1 MEDPAGDEN
10 EQVMHDGLGSERE
23 NAIYA
28 ESKLIDVTGL
38 IERMRAI

>member
-10 EQVMHDGLGSERE
+10 EKVMQNGLYSERK

-28 ESKLIDVTGL
+28 ESKLIDVT
-38 IERMRAI
+38 